1 MLLTKTA
8 NLATVFGARV
18 ASTFDCTS
26 FGAELGGPFFFAFVI
41 FMLLGN
47 HKESTHEDEGSRS

>member
-1 MLLTKTA
+1 MLLMKTR

-41 FMLLGN
+41 FMLLGTT
-47 HKESTHEDEGSRS
+47 KGVYP